1 MGIYEKVFI
10 KDKELISNFK
20 SNKNMKCAFFDTLIS
35 YLKQWQKDKK
45 IITPKSCEI
54 AKNEIETSNDML
66 GEFLDNTIEKTN
78 DGKDRIGKC
87 DLFEMFKNEYP
98 QKKLITMS
106 QFISDMKDKGY
117 IYKYNLRD
125 KTTGK
130 RGVFLGIK
138 YKNND
143 DDNNGCI
150 LNLHDNIE
158 TLKQELEDLKKQKL
172 KIQQE
177 LEDLK
182 KKKEEPKDNDEK
194 PIKKMTKNDNKD
206 LLSLCFDL

>member
-1 MGIYEKVFI
+1 
-10 KDKELISNFK
+10 
-20 SNKNMKCAFFDTLIS
+20 
-35 YLKQWQKDKK
+35 LKKWQKDKK
-45 IITPKSCEI
+45 INVPKSCEI
-54 AKNEIETSNDML
+54 MKNEIKTSNDSL
-66 GEFLDNTIEKTN
+66 LEFLDNTIEKTN

-87 DLFEMFKNEYP
+87 NLFEMFKNEYP

-117 IYKYNLRD
+117 IY

-182 KKKEEPKDNDEK
+182 KQKEEPKDNDEK